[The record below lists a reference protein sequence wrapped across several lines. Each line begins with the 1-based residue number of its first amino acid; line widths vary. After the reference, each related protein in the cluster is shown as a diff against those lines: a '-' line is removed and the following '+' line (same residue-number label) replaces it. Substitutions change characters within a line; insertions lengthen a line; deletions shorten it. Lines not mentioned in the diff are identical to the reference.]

1 MREEQ
6 NKVKNVNTLTSDY
19 LQLLN
24 NKQLSKEYRDC
35 LKELINKII
44 ANNPENIETILLY
57 GGIIRDSKVFN
68 EWSDI
73 DIVVVF
79 KDITKRS
86 AVNLAK
92 VLQQLETRHSI
103 RIDLTQISLKELTD
117 ERLARCCFNSE
128 IINALSPRE
137 NVSIVVFGNV
147 PSVSFTPEQE
157 KQAAILYIMNTLA
170 LFRRYLIEVLYR
182 DNVEEHIKADLKR
195 IIRWLFSII
204 RASLRLFDI
213 YTHPY
218 EYSLP
223 FVKQIFPEVDTSLL
237 LRLIR
242 IRKNISTV
250 DNASE
255 LVQEIEIF
263 IEEYVVLSLR
273 RYIDEIKKNK

>member
-1 MREEQ
+1 M
-6 NKVKNVNTLTSDY
+6 VKNVNTLTSDY
-19 LQLLN
+19 IQLIN
-24 NKQLSKEYRDC
+24 NKQLNKEYRDC
-35 LKELINKII
+35 LKELINNII

-57 GGIIRDSKVFN
+57 GGIVRDSKVFN

-86 AVNLAK
+86 AVDLAK
-92 VLQQLETRHSI
+92 VIQQLETRYSI

-128 IINALSPRE
+128 IINALSARE

-182 DNVEEHIKADLKR
+182 DNVEEHVKADLKR
-195 IIRWLFSII
+195 IIRWVFSII

-237 LRLIR
+237 LQLIR

-250 DNASE
+250 DNTSE

-263 IEEYVVLSLR
+263 IEEYVALSLR

>member
-1 MREEQ
+1 M
-6 NKVKNVNTLTSDY
+6 VKNVNTLTSDY

-24 NKQLSKEYRDC
+24 NKQLNKEYRDC
-35 LKELINKII
+35 LKELINNII

-57 GGIIRDSKVFN
+57 GGIVRNSKVFN

-86 AVNLAK
+86 AVDLAK
-92 VLQQLETRHSI
+92 VLQQIETRYSI

-128 IINALSPRE
+128 IINALSARE

-195 IIRWLFSII
+195 IIRWVFSII

-237 LRLIR
+237 LQLIR

-250 DNASE
+250 DNTSE

-263 IEEYVVLSLR
+263 IEEYVALSLR
-273 RYIDEIKKNK
+273 RYIDEIKRNK

>member
-1 MREEQ
+1 
-6 NKVKNVNTLTSDY
+6 
-19 LQLLN
+19 
-24 NKQLSKEYRDC
+24 
-35 LKELINKII
+35 
-44 ANNPENIETILLY
+44 
-57 GGIIRDSKVFN
+57 
-68 EWSDI
+68 
-73 DIVVVF
+73 
-79 KDITKRS
+79 
-86 AVNLAK
+86 
-92 VLQQLETRHSI
+92 
-103 RIDLTQISLKELTD
+103 LKELTD

-128 IINALSPRE
+128 IINALSMRE
-137 NVSIVVFGNV
+137 NVSIVVFGHV
-147 PSVSFTPEQE
+147 PSVSFTTEQE

-195 IIRWLFSII
+195 IIRWVFSII
-204 RASLRLFDI
+204 RSSLRLFDI

-223 FVKQIFPEVDTSLL
+223 FVRQIFPEVDTSLL
-237 LRLIR
+237 LQLIR

-250 DNASE
+250 DNTSE

>member
-1 MREEQ
+1 M
-6 NKVKNVNTLTSDY
+6 VKNVTTLTSDY

-35 LKELINKII
+35 LKELINNII

-57 GGIIRDSKVFN
+57 GGVVRNSKVFN

-73 DIVVVF
+73 DIVTVF

-86 AVNLAK
+86 AVDLAK
-92 VLQQLETRHSI
+92 VLQQLETRYSI

-128 IINALSPRE
+128 IINALSMRE
-137 NVSIVVFGNV
+137 NVSIVVFGHV
-147 PSVSFTPEQE
+147 PSVSFTTEQE

-182 DNVEEHIKADLKR
+182 DNVEEHINADLKR
-195 IIRWLFSII
+195 IIRWVFSII

-237 LRLIR
+237 LQLIR

-250 DNASE
+250 DNTSE

-263 IEEYVVLSLR
+263 IEEYVALSLR
-273 RYIDEIKKNK
+273 RYTDEIKKNK